1 MTEIES
7 HRICSH
13 LLSTLPRYDRDRLE
27 KHLSASGMTM
37 QEFMRHKINESFHE
51 DELAAGD
58 SDMVIELKDEQFV
71 SLVQQGLN
79 NPPPQEKWDFYNAM
93 IYSMDKLAREMLKD
107 PEHAQ
112 KIKEIEET
120 YPDKESIVDALR
132 QRDRKAK
139 D

>member
-1 MTEIES
+1 
-7 HRICSH
+7 
-13 LLSTLPRYDRDRLE
+13 
-27 KHLSASGMTM
+27 M
-37 QEFMRHKINESFHE
+37 QEFMRHKINESFHK
-51 DELAAGD
+51 DEVAASD

-93 IYSMDKLAREMLKD
+93 IYSLDKLAGEMLKD
-107 PEHAQ
+107 PEHAK
-112 KIKEIEET
+112 KIKEIEEK
-120 YPDKESIVDALR
+120 YPDKESLVEALR